1 MSAIEASPPDEPV
14 WLSID
19 RRGFEVEVTVLD
31 RGRGMSAD
39 FIRHSLFKPFNSTKL
54 GGFGIGA
61 FEARSLV
68 ASMGGR
74 LEVES
79 REGEGSRFAI
89 LLPFAE
95 EPVTA

>member
-1 MSAIEASPPDEPV
+1 M
-14 WLSID
+14 
-19 RRGFEVEVTVLD
+19 EVTVLD

-95 EPVTA
+95 EPVAA